1 MKRYTF
7 STLLLSLTLTCFN
20 PINQQVFGQKT
31 TINTGKSLQITEN
44 ALTTI
49 LEKNRANYKE
59 GKEDNTNL
67 RYDGAKVICEFIIQT
82 IKKTKLKRI
91 LK

>member
-1 MKRYTF
+1 MK
-7 STLLLSLTLTCFN
+7 
-20 PINQQVFGQKT
+20 QVAQKRKVIYIDMNKIT
-31 TINTGKSLQITEN
+31 YWWLKKLGDTKSKKYFMNFDSNIYP
-44 ALTTI
+44 
-49 LEKNRANYKE
+49 NYKE
-59 GKEDNTNL
+59 GKDDNTHL